1 MNWRNV
7 KLVWKRELQDQL
19 RDRRTLFMVAVLP
32 LLMYPLMGM
41 TFFQLSQFMRQH
53 AAKVLVLD
61 VEQLESAEALPPL
74 IVGDRFD
81 RSLFDRPDQASKIT
95 IENPGPLPAGM
106 DGSIRAQEA
115 RARLTQGDLDA
126 VIVFPSDFAE
136 RLNELRE
143 QLKAVAEGEGT
154 DNQSLEVPRPVV
166 LFNSTKDAS
175 QFTYLRVERV
185 LSAWRKKIVGDNLSQ
200 SRVPS
205 TVLRPFKVQREDV
218 ALVTARKAGIW
229 SKLLPF
235 VVFVWALTGAF
246 YPAVD
251 LCAGEKERGT
261 LETLLA
267 SPALRS
273 EIVWGK
279 LLTVTTFSI
288 ATALL
293 NLLGIGATGKF
304 ITQQLASAGP
314 LAAAEGLGLPP
325 AMSLLWIVLALPP
338 IAALFSALSFACA
351 SFARSTKEG
360 QYYFMPLFLV
370 TMPLMLMP
378 LSPGI
383 ELNLGNALVP
393 VMGVVLML
401 RSLIEGDMLEALRYL
416 LPVSLVTLGCCLL
429 AIKWAVSQFN
439 QESVLFRGNER
450 FEMGAW
456 LRSLFS
462 RADRV
467 PTATMA
473 ITCVVLIFCLQFV
486 LKTVL
491 ASYPPANLDFQYL
504 VITVLLSQACVVL
517 PAVLVGVLLTRSP
530 RDTFLLSRAP
540 KALSVASAALLAVC
554 MHPFGLQ
561 LAAWIQQLYPISE
574 EIMAQSQGMSGML
587 MGASSPWL
595 VVLLLSVLPAVCEEF
610 TFRGCILSGLMR
622 RGSSLWAVVIT
633 AVLFGAIHTIFQQ
646 SLSAACLGLL
656 IGYLAVITR
665 SIWPCI
671 TFHAVYNALPVLTA
685 YFGEPIV
692 AWLEENPS
700 AALLLNEQDGAVT
713 GYHWAVTLVGLA
725 VGTALLGVIRRAE
738 QAYGSDAHSTHST
751 PAERVAPLGA
761 RLASGE
767 TPES

>member
-61 VEQLESAEALPPL
+61 ADQLESAEGLPPL
-74 IVGDRFD
+74 VVGDRFD
-81 RSLFDRPDQASKIT
+81 VSLFDRPDQAGKIT
-95 IENPGPLPAGM
+95 IEDLGPLPPGA
-106 DGSIRAQEA
+106 DGTKRAQEA
-115 RARLTQGDLDA
+115 RARLTRGDLDA
-126 VIVFPSDFAE
+126 VVVFPSDFAE
-136 RLNELRE
+136 RLSELRS
-143 QLKAVAEGEGT
+143 QLKSIAEGKDAGE
-154 DNQSLEVPRPVV
+154 DPLEVPRPVV

-175 QFTYLRVERV
+175 QFTYLRVERI

-200 SRVPS
+200 SRVPN

-218 ALVTARKAGIW
+218 ALVTAQKAGIW

-267 SPALRS
+267 SPALRG

-279 LLTVTTFSI
+279 LMTVTTFSI

-293 NLLGIGATGKF
+293 NLLGIAATGKF
-304 ITQQLASAGP
+304 ITQQLAAAGP
-314 LAAAEGLGLPP
+314 LAGAEGLGLPP

-360 QYYFMPLFLV
+360 QYYFMPLFLL

-401 RSLIEGDMLEALRYL
+401 RSLIEGDLLEAARYL
-416 LPVSLVTLGCCLL
+416 LPVSLVTLACCLL

-450 FEMGAW
+450 FELGAW
-456 LRSLFS
+456 LRSLIN
-462 RADRV
+462 RPERV

-473 ITCVVLIFCLQFV
+473 IACVVLIFCLQFV
-486 LKTVL
+486 LRT
-491 ASYPPANLDFQYL
+491 AMAAYPPAEVNFQYFAL
-504 VITVLLSQACVVL
+504 TVVLSMACVLV
-517 PAVLVGVLLTRSP
+517 PALLVGLLLTRSA
-530 RDTFLLSRAP
+530 RETFLLIRRP
-540 KALSVASAALLAVC
+540 KALTLLLAALLAVC

-561 LAAWIQQLYPISE
+561 LSAWIQQLYPMSE
-574 EIMAQSQGMSGML
+574 ELMAQASGVTQVL
-587 MGASSPWL
+587 TQASSPWM
-595 VVLLLSVLPAVCEEF
+595 VLLLMAVLPAVCEEL
-610 TFRGCILSGLMR
+610 TFRGCILSGLKR
-622 RGSSLWAVVIT
+622 RAGAPWAVVIT
-633 AVLFGAIHTIFQQ
+633 AVLFGATHTIFQQ

-656 IGYLAVITR
+656 IGYLAVITG

-671 TFHAVYNALPVLTA
+671 TFHAVYNAMPLLLSLFA
-685 YFGEPIV
+685 GPIE
-692 AWLEENPS
+692 AWLEENP
-700 AALLLNEQDGAVT
+700 AAARLLNEQDGMVT
-713 GYHWAVTLVGLA
+713 GYHGVVTLAGLLA
-725 VGTALLGVIRRAE
+725 GALLLRGIRAAASRQAE
-738 QAYGSDAHSTHST
+738 GQWTTDS

-767 TPES
+767 TSES